1 MGIRDYEFR
10 GRTYDQWELGE
21 EYITGARTITE
32 ADIVNF
38 AGLSGDWSA
47 THTND
52 VYGKGTIYGSRIA
65 YGNVTF
71 IVSTG
76 LLTQTL
82 MFEGTTV
89 ALLDMQISYQEPV
102 RFEDTIY
109 CKFIPV
115 EKQNARPGSGHV
127 PRVRLQP
134 ERRAGGRGTA
144 GVSHFQRKRA
154 HVTAAPPIT

>member
-21 EYITGARTITE
+21 EFITGARTITE

-52 VYGKGTIYGSRIA
+52 VYGKSTIYGSRIA

-76 LLTQTL
+76 LSGADL

-89 ALLDMQISYQEPV
+89 ACWTCRSAIRS
-102 RFEDTIY
+102 RSCFEDTIY

-115 EKQNARPGSGHV
+115 EKRPTKT
-127 PRVRLQP
+127 P
-134 ERRAGGRGTA
+134 GRGLITFHVFVYNQNDEQVA
-144 GVSHFQRKRA
+144 EERLVSSFPSEKGH
-154 HVTAAPPIT
+154 I

>member
-1 MGIRDYEFR
+1 MKLKDYKFKGKLFDE
-10 GRTYDQWELGE
+10 WEIGK

-32 ADIVNF
+32 SDIVTF

-52 VYGKGTIYGSRIA
+52 VYGRSTIYGSRIA

-76 LLTQTL
+76 LISQTL
-82 MFEGTTV
+82 MFEGATS
-89 ALLDMQISYQEPV
+89 AILDFQIAYQEPV

-109 CKFIPV
+109 VKFQAI
-115 EKQNARPGSGHV
+115 EKRKSK
-127 PRVRLQP
+127 
-134 ERRAGGRGTA
+134 
-144 GVSHFQRKRA
+144 SHPDQGIIKFHALVFNQKEEQVA
-154 HVTAAPPIT
+154 EEELLMLVANESINI

>member
-1 MGIRDYEFR
+1 MGIKDYQFR
-10 GRTYDQWELGE
+10 GLCYDEWELNRE
-21 EYITGARTITE
+21 HITGARTITE
-32 ADIVNF
+32 TDVVNF

-52 VYGKGTIYGSRIA
+52 VYGKSTIYGSRIV

-76 LLTQTL
+76 LMAQTML
-82 MFEGTTV
+82 FDGTSQGLV
-89 ALLDMQISYQEPV
+89 DMKISYQEPV

-115 EKQNARPGSGHV
+115 EKRPTKQADKGLVVFHV
-127 PRVRLQP
+127 FVYNQRDEQVAEERL
-134 ERRAGGRGTA
+134 TYLI
-144 GVSHFQRKRA
+144 SKR
-154 HVTAAPPIT
+154 TPTMS

>member
-21 EYITGARTITE
+21 EFITGARTITE

-52 VYGKGTIYGSRIA
+52 VYGKSTIYGSRIA

-76 LLTQTL
+76 LLAQTL
-82 MFEGTTV
+82 MFG
-89 ALLDMQISYQEPV
+89 
-102 RFEDTIY
+102 
-109 CKFIPV
+109 
-115 EKQNARPGSGHV
+115 
-127 PRVRLQP
+127 
-134 ERRAGGRGTA
+134 
-144 GVSHFQRKRA
+144 
-154 HVTAAPPIT
+154 APPWPCWTCRSAIRSQSALRTPSTANSSRWRSAPPKRPVGG